1 MNTVLVTG
9 GCGYIGSHTCISL
22 IKSGY
27 NVIIIDSLINSYEDA
42 YKKILL
48 ILKSESKEFVKKLE
62 FIKGD
67 LRNKKLLRKIFS
79 EKKKERNPISSVI
92 HFAGLKSMEESIKY
106 PLEYWE
112 ANVGSTL
119 TLLNIMDEF
128 DCNYIIFSSSA
139 SVYKPKND
147 SLLREK
153 DFVEPLSPYGKTKY
167 AIETIL
173 NDLYY
178 SQEAK
183 WSIANLRYFNP
194 VGIHESGLLKEN
206 PKVNFSNLF
215 PSINKVLSQEKEK
228 LMVFGN
234 NWPTKDGTCVR
245 DFIHVMDLAEAH
257 VATLDY
263 LLNNNSKRLTINIGT
278 GIGTSVLEI
287 INAFKSLGI
296 SIPHLFVEKR
306 SGDNPFVVAD
316 NQLALKLLNWA
327 PKRNLIDMCKDSLN
341 NVLFE
346 L

>member
-1 MNTVLVTG
+1 
-9 GCGYIGSHTCISL
+9 
-22 IKSGY
+22 
-27 NVIIIDSLINSYEDA
+27 
-42 YKKILL
+42 
-48 ILKSESKEFVKKLE
+48 
-62 FIKGD
+62 
-67 LRNKKLLRKIFS
+67 
-79 EKKKERNPISSVI
+79 
-92 HFAGLKSMEESIKY
+92 
-106 PLEYWE
+106 
-112 ANVGSTL
+112 
-119 TLLNIMDEF
+119 MDEF

-139 SVYKPKND
+139 SVYKPKNNA
-147 SLLREK
+147 LLREA

-173 NDLYY
+173 NDLYS

-215 PSINKVLSQEKEK
+215 PSINKVLSQEKEE

-263 LLNNNSKRLTINIGT
+263 LLKNNRKCLTINIGT

-296 SIPHLFVEKR
+296 SIPHLFVER
-306 SGDNPFVVAD
+306 RFGDNPYVVAD
-316 NQLALKLLNWA
+316 NKLALKLLDWS
-327 PKRNLIDMCKDSLN
+327 PKRKLIDMCKDSLN